1 MPKLIVMSG
10 MDAGTEI
17 ELGAGVH
24 RVGRKSSNRVVLRDR
39 SVSREHCELLVV
51 GGEVVVA
58 DLGSANGTSLDG
70 VSLVEPAR
78 LRRDGVIRFGGVSA
92 RIELDRLSWDESTDA
107 VSAVFDMRVFDRKP
121 LGTER
126 RASRPLTDP
135 AAVPTG
141 TALQIETETSTDRL
155 ERGRSPELEL
165 EVARAKE
172 IHQASDGHGLS
183 PAAVM
188 TVAAAAA
195 ILAMLAL
202 WLVFG
207 AE

>member
-1 MPKLIVMSG
+1 
-10 MDAGTEI
+10 
-17 ELGAGVH
+17 
-24 RVGRKSSNRVVLRDR
+24 
-39 SVSREHCELLVV
+39 
-51 GGEVVVA
+51 
-58 DLGSANGTSLDG
+58 
-70 VSLVEPAR
+70 
-78 LRRDGVIRFGGVSA
+78 
-92 RIELDRLSWDESTDA
+92 
-107 VSAVFDMRVFDRKP
+107 MRVFDRKP

-195 ILAMLAL
+195 LLAMLAL
-202 WLVFG
+202 WLRYNGPDTSLSFEIMIDVLLIVVIGGMGTMYGAAIGSVVFLVAQSYLQDLLKLASG
-207 AE
+207 AASGVPLLSALLSPDRWLLWLGLLFVLSVYYFPTGVVGRLRAASSREPSRK